1 MEKRQLAAIMFTD
14 IVGYTRLMGADED
27 KALKVLE
34 NNRDLHK
41 DLLILYDGQKLK
53 EIGDGMLCSFD
64 SASSAVKCAIELIRK
79 SNEYKDLKL
88 RIGIHIGEVVFFRK

>member
-1 MEKRQLAAIMFTD
+1 MDKRRLAAIMFTD

-27 KALKVLE
+27 KALIILE
-34 NNRDLHK
+34 NNRALHR

-64 SASSAVKCAIELIRK
+64 SASKAVKCAIELIRK
-79 SNEYKDLKL
+79 SNEYKDL
-88 RIGIHIGEVVFFRK
+88 